1 MSFSYEIKEDLSKIT
16 NYKNRKLLE
25 SECFGYLLTGNTR
38 YVDDYVEYYTE
49 NEFIIEKFYKILF
62 NLEIEYEPNIK
73 GKEYIAKIK
82 KEAINHLMVFKYDI
96 DMQEEKSIVRGCFL
110 GAGNITNPSKGYHLE
125 IVFNDKNNAEYVMTI
140 CQKYDISFK
149 IIESKNKYLI
159 YLKDSE
165 NISVFLALIESN
177 KGVLAFEDVR
187 LTKEVKN
194 KINRLVNCET
204 ANLNKTVNAAV
215 DQINDIKFLKK
226 IKRFDELSYELRE
239 IALLRLE
246 NPDISLKELGQLL
259 EKPISKSG
267 VNHRMQKIHEIA
279 DEYRNDG

>member
-25 SECFGYLLTGNTR
+25 AECFGYLLTGNTR
-38 YVDDYVEYYTE
+38 YIDDYVEYYTE

-82 KEAINHLMVFKYDI
+82 KETINHLMVFRYDL

-149 IIESKNKYLI
+149 IIENKNKYLI

-279 DEYRNDG
+279 EEYRNDG